1 MEHHMISERIGTSSY
16 GLRTRRTLNPNIY
29 RDYDDQNE
37 SNDEDSNKE
46 DEDSEEEDEE
56 SELEPVYADTSFL
69 EKKTFFKHGPCHICR
84 SMQFCFGSFENYK
97 SIDQK

>member
-1 MEHHMISERIGTSSY
+1 MISERIGTSSY
-16 GLRTRRTLNPNIY
+16 GLRTRRALNPNVY
-29 RDYDDQNE
+29 RGFDDFDAIE
-37 SNDEDSNKE
+37 KNDDETNQE
-46 DEDSEEEDEE
+46 EEDSEEEDEE

-69 EKKTFFKHGPCHICR
+69 DKKSFFKHGPCHICR